1 MLALCAQYLLLP
13 IPLVLTILPPIVFFL
28 INRKYVWLSLLL
40 TAIAE
45 VIINW
50 TEFCYYES
58 RGLMII
64 FTSVQIA
71 VMAIIILILGLVIP
85 KKKQ

>member
-1 MLALCAQYLLLP
+1 MYS
-13 IPLVLTILPPIVFFL
+13 ILVVANSACSNDSPPIVFFL
-28 INRKYVWLSLLL
+28 INRKYVWFSLLL

-58 RGLMII
+58 RGLLII
-64 FTSVQIA
+64 FTAVQIA
-71 VMAIIILILGLVIP
+71 VMAIIILVLGLVIP

>member
-71 VMAIIILILGLVIP
+71 VMAIVILILGLVIP

>member
-1 MLALCAQYLLLP
+1 MLTLCAQYLLMP
-13 IPLVLTILPPIVFFL
+13 IPFVLTILPPIVFFL
-28 INRKYVWLSLLL
+28 INRKYVWFSLLL
-40 TAIAE
+40 TAVVE

-50 TEFCYYES
+50 NEFCYYES
-58 RGLMII
+58 RGLAII
-64 FTSVQIA
+64 FTSVQNA

>member
-1 MLALCAQYLLLP
+1 MLTLCAQYLLLP
-13 IPLVLTILPPIVFFL
+13 ISFVLTILPPIVFFL
-28 INRKYVWLSLLL
+28 INRKYVWFSLLL

-50 TEFCYYES
+50 NAFCYYES
-58 RGLMII
+58 RWLMII

-71 VMAIIILILGLVIP
+71 AMAIIILILGLVIP
-85 KKKQ
+85 KKEQ

>member
-58 RGLMII
+58 RGLLII

>member
-28 INRKYVWLSLLL
+28 INRKYVWFSLLL
-40 TAIAE
+40 TTIAE
-45 VIINW
+45 MIINW

-58 RGLMII
+58 CGLLII